1 MIPESLH
8 VEGLHSYRDSV
19 TVDFD
24 ELVEDGLFGVFGPT
38 GSGKSTLLDAMT
50 FSLYGEVDRVGGN
63 EVAPLMHPE
72 AEDLEV
78 RYGFELGGT
87 SYEARRRYRRP
98 GAEGTPSLREAELRD
113 LDAGEVLASQAREV
127 QEEVQGLL
135 GMDFDQFTRAVFL
148 PQGKFAQFLED
159 TPAQR
164 VKLLEEVFGL
174 DRYGERLRRRARRRH
189 DELEKRRE
197 NLRGEL
203 QGLDDATPERLE
215 KVEAAHGE
223 AAERVADL
231 EKRLEEL
238 EPDVEAAR
246 DLRKTRGELEEARE
260 ELEELEEQD
269 EEIDEDREVLAAAE
283 AAQDPVEALEEL
295 EDERGT
301 LAQVEEDLEEAR
313 TTLEE
318 AEEAL
323 DEAKARREE
332 TVPELEA
339 REEALHQVEPRLRDL
354 ADEAEDRAS
363 DRDRAEAL
371 RDEIA
376 SLEEDGAEAPP
387 EDLAADPEDLEDR
400 ARRGRDAAA
409 EVAELEE
416 ELEATGS
423 DLEEARE
430 QVEDLE
436 ERRAELAHRVDDL
449 EETVEDLE
457 ARQRA
462 AHQGD
467 EAAALATEL
476 EEGEPCPVCG
486 ADHHPDPADEPE
498 EDPAALRAE
507 LEEAREALQEA
518 RAEAEGVGTRLEE
531 REAEVERL
539 RDEAEGLEAELEDA
553 REREADLREGLPPE
567 LAEADWDEARD
578 RARAWRRGQRTA
590 HRRERLEEVEA
601 RLETARQ
608 RWGDVRETL
617 DLHAEDPTPAAL
629 EEARDRLR
637 TSVEAVEAERARLD
651 EAVEEAREAA
661 LEAGQEAER
670 LDARRETLAHRVE
683 DLEED
688 LEAAVAGSPFEEA
701 EAAREAHR
709 PPERREALR
718 ERIEEHEEELR
729 RAQEAVERLEG
740 EVEAAGLDADEAEA
754 VLEEH
759 EAVQEDIQEARDE
772 RARLATIL
780 EGLREDVE
788 RRAEI
793 EEELDDV
800 DEGIGRAEALRSLL
814 RGRGFVQFLARSR
827 FQSVLDHASRRLSQV
842 SGGRYHLQGDP
853 QEIHIVDHLEGAQ
866 ERDLRTLS
874 GGETFMASLA
884 LALALSDAIQG
895 ERGGGYPP
903 VDFFFLD
910 EGFGSLDRDSLDTV
924 MRMLR
929 ELVDQGV
936 HVGLITHVT
945 DVQKYVPRRLLVEP
959 ADESAGSR
967 VRIER

>member
-8 VEGLHSYRDSV
+8 VEGLHSYRDPV

-78 RYGFELGGT
+78 RYAFELGGT

-127 QEEVQGLL
+127 QKEVQGLL

-189 DELEKRRE
+189 DDLEKRRE
-197 NLRGEL
+197 NIRGEL
-203 QGLDDATPERLE
+203 QGLEEATPERLE
-215 KVEAAHGE
+215 KVEATHGE
-223 AAERVADL
+223 AVDRVAGL
-231 EKRLEEL
+231 ENRLEEL

-246 DLRKTRGELEEARE
+246 DLRKARRELEEA
-260 ELEELEEQD
+260 LEELEALEERD
-269 EEIDEDREVLAAAE
+269 GEIDGDREVLAAAE
-283 AAQDPVEALEEL
+283 AAEAPVEALEEL
-295 EDERGT
+295 EEERAT
-301 LAQVEEDLEEAR
+301 LATVEEDLEAAR
-313 TTLEE
+313 ATLEE

-323 DEAKARREE
+323 AEAKARREE
-332 TVPELEA
+332 TLPELEA
-339 REEALHQVEPRLRDL
+339 REEALHRVEPRLADL
-354 ADEAEDRAS
+354 ADEAGDRS
-363 DRDRAEAL
+363 GDRSRAEEL
-371 RDEIA
+371 RDEVRA
-376 SLEEDGAEAPP
+376 LEEDGAEAPP
-387 EDLAADPEDLEDR
+387 GDLAADPEDLEGR
-400 ARRGRDAAA
+400 ARRGGDAAA
-409 EVAELEE
+409 DVADLEGD
-416 ELEATGS
+416 LEATEA

-430 QVEDLE
+430 QVRELE
-436 ERRAELAHRVDDL
+436 ERRADLARRVDDL
-449 EETVEDLE
+449 EGTVEDLE

-467 EAAALATEL
+467 RAAALATDL

-486 ADHHPDPADEPE
+486 AEHHPDPAEEPE
-498 EDPAALRAE
+498 EDPAALRE
-507 LEEAREALQEA
+507 DLEEAREALQQA
-518 RAEAEGVGTRLEE
+518 RADAEGVEARLEE
-531 REAEVERL
+531 REAEVDRL
-539 RDEAEGLEAELEDA
+539 RDEAETLEADLEAA

-567 LAEADWDEARD
+567 LSDADWDEARE
-578 RARAWRRGQRTA
+578 RARAWRRGQRA
-590 HRRERLEEVEA
+590 SHRRERLEEVEA

-608 RWGDVRETL
+608 RWDDVRETL
-617 DLHAEDPTPAAL
+617 DLHAGDPTPEAL
-629 EEARDRLR
+629 EEARARLR
-637 TSVEAVEAERARLD
+637 ASLEAVEAERERLD
-651 EAVEEAREAA
+651 EAVEETREAS

-670 LDARRETLAHRVE
+670 LDARRETLADRVE
-683 DLEED
+683 DLEAD
-688 LEAAVAGSPFEEA
+688 LEAAVDESPFEDA
-701 EAAREAHR
+701 EAARDAHE
-709 PPERREALR
+709 PPDHREALR

-729 RAQEAVERLEG
+729 RAREAVERLET
-740 EVEAAGLDADEAEA
+740 EVEGAGLDAGEAEA

-759 EAVQEDIQEARDE
+759 DAVQEDLQEARDD

-780 EGLREDVE
+780 EDLREDVE
-788 RRAEI
+788 RRAEL
-793 EEELDDV
+793 EEELGDV
-800 DEGIGRAEALRSLL
+800 DERLGRAEALRSLL

-853 QEIHIVDHLEGAQ
+853 EGIHIVDHLEGAQ

-945 DVQKYVPRRLLVEP
+945 DVQKYVPRRLVVEP
-959 ADESAGSR
+959 ADESTGSR